1 MALKHA
7 FAAAIIA
14 LGALLTTSAFAQ
26 TSSVRFQIG
35 GTARVDC
42 ERPVKVN
49 NFPLAVEGRGV
60 LNSDRSTTA
69 DLEFR
74 KAIFVDKIHFDGRL
88 GAGPTP
94 APHGTAQV
102 RVTGSDRLH
111 LVWSLPNND
120 VTLDVVVHGKSCSA
134 NLGYRLKPGK
144 REYTFYDGYRL
155 EYCAKPR
162 VDHIN
167 CRVN

>member
-7 FAAAIIA
+7 YAPAIIA
-14 LGALLTTSAFAQ
+14 LGSLLAANAFAQ

-42 ERPVKVN
+42 DRPVKVK
-49 NFPLAVEGRGV
+49 NFPLGVEGRGV

-88 GAGPTP
+88 GAGRTP
-94 APHGTAQV
+94 APYGSAEVH
-102 RVTGSDRLH
+102 VTGPDRLH

-120 VTLDVVVHGKSCSA
+120 VTLDVVVRGKSCSA

-144 REYTFYDGYRL
+144 REYSFYDGYRL

-162 VDHIN
+162 VEQIR
-167 CRVN
+167 CQVN

>member
-14 LGALLTTSAFAQ
+14 LGALLTASAFAQ

-60 LNSDRSTTA
+60 RTGRPRSASPAVTA
-69 DLEFR
+69 F
-74 KAIFVDKIHFDGRL
+74 IWC
-88 GAGPTP
+88 GPCPTM
-94 APHGTAQV
+94 T
-102 RVTGSDRLH
+102 
-111 LVWSLPNND
+111 
-120 VTLDVVVHGKSCSA
+120 
-134 NLGYRLKPGK
+134 
-144 REYTFYDGYRL
+144 
-155 EYCAKPR
+155 
-162 VDHIN
+162 
-167 CRVN
+167 